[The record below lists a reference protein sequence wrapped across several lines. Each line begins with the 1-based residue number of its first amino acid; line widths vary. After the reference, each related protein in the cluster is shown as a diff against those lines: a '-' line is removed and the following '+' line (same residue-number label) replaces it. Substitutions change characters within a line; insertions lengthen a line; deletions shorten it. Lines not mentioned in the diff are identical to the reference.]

1 MEKQGFLSNRAH
13 KNNKHTWEDWSRHG
27 KNIYLIS
34 NFTVTMRAWEL
45 AGGKN
50 FYLFSGSHLLAG
62 DTFQNIRSKL
72 MLRFGM
78 LAPSRSSIKYKLKNM
93 FSYQYLWKQNS
104 EWKKQTLMPKCDNR
118 KTSSHE
124 VRILFSCQLSW
135 WLWNLKLN
143 KYFCHV
149 FFSLPKSVCGLYV
162 L

>member
-1 MEKQGFLSNRAH
+1 MEKKSFLSNIVH
-13 KNNKHTWEDWSRHG
+13 YNNIHTWEDSSGHG
-27 KNIYLIS
+27 KKHLFIFSIWQLP
-34 NFTVTMRAWEL
+34 WEL
-45 AGGKN
+45 QSWQEGRT
-50 FYLFSGSHLLAG
+50 FIFLQEVCLLAG

-104 EWKKQTLMPKCDNR
+104 EWKKETLMPKCDNR

-143 KYFCHV
+143 KYF
-149 FFSLPKSVCGLYV
+149 LPCL